1 MSNND
6 TSTLNGA
13 LAELGEKITSNLNDK
28 GINANASD
36 GLTTLANKISDIR
49 PTLKS
54 NKDVTQLG
62 EEINLSLDVEFYQYN
77 PLLFYYEGL
86 GGFEVDSWTYGTTTS
101 VATSDTGTTVTG
113 VGGSAYLWANLYG
126 TTANSNYGDF
136 IGDLTVEFDVVSRT
150 NNSWIY
156 LGESYHTGFVT
167 KNIRLNVGHNKVV
180 RTGNLIEYYVDE
192 ELVSSE
198 RFVLED
204 PIRIGIVCSADHNV
218 TFKNFIIGGY

>member
-36 GLTTLANKISDIR
+36 GLTTLANKIVDIK
-49 PTLKS
+49 PNLKS
-54 NKDVTQLG
+54 NKEFIQIG

-86 GGFEVDSWTYGTTTS
+86 GGFEVDSWVYGATTS

-113 VGGSAYLWANLYG
+113 VGGSAYVWANLTG
-126 TTANSNYGDF
+126 TSASVNVGDYF
-136 IGDLTVEFDVVSRT
+136 GDLSIEFDVVSKT

-204 PIRIGIVCSADHNV
+204 PVRIGIVCSADHNV